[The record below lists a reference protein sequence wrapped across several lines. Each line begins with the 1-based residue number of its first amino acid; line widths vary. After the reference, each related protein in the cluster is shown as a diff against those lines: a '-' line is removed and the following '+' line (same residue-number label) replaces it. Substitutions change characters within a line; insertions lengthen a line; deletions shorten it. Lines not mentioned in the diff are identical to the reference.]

1 MQQQEYQEQ
10 GQGQGEASTILIVED
25 DVNIGKFLI
34 EAIQQETPYKFVLAS
49 DGLEALQIAEKLK
62 PRLFIL
68 NYHLPHM
75 NGIELYDRLHALE
88 ELEDVPAI
96 MMSAVLPEQEVN
108 QRSIIGI
115 KKPFDLGILLN
126 TIEGL
131 LAVD

>member
-10 GQGQGEASTILIVED
+10 EQGQGQGQAITILIVED

-34 EAIQQETPYKFVLAS
+34 EAIQQETPYQFVLAS
-49 DGLEALQIAEKLK
+49 DSLEALQIAEKIR
-62 PRLFIL
+62 PCLFIL

-96 MMSAVLPEQEVN
+96 IMSAVLPEQEVK
-108 QRSIIGI
+108 QRSIIGF

-131 LAVD
+131 LA

>member
-1 MQQQEYQEQ
+1 MQQQEYQDQEQ
-10 GQGQGEASTILIVED
+10 RQASTILIVED
-25 DVNIGKFLI
+25 DVSIGKFLI
-34 EAIQQETPYKFVLAS
+34 EAIQQETPYQFVLTS
-49 DGLEALQIAEKLK
+49 DGLEALQIAEKIK
-62 PRLFIL
+62 PRLLIL

-88 ELEDVPAI
+88 ELEDVPTI
-96 MMSAVLPEQEVN
+96 MMSAVLPEQEVK

>member
-10 GQGQGEASTILIVED
+10 GQGQGQASTILIVED

-34 EAIQQETPYKFVLAS
+34 EVIQQETPYQFVLAS
-49 DGLEALQIAEKLK
+49 DGFEALQIAEKIK
-62 PRLFIL
+62 PRLLIL

-75 NGIELYDRLHALE
+75 NGIELYDRLHAIK
-88 ELEDVPAI
+88 ELEHIPAI
-96 MMSAVLPEQEVN
+96 MVSAVLPEQEVK

-115 KKPFDLGILLN
+115 KKPFDLGTLLN

-131 LAVD
+131 LA